1 MELIA
6 TIKESW
12 GWAGLDPAQV
22 VGDNDFGNLIIKDHA
37 GRYWRLCPEDPSC
50 KLIAQNRVELDA
62 LSHDQKFLHSWYMRE
77 LVVQARSAIGP
88 LRHGYKYS
96 LKIPAILG
104 GEYGGSNLASTPLQ
118 ELVSLAGSVAKQ
130 IDGLPDGAKVR
141 LVVTE

>member
-12 GWAGLDPAQV
+12 GWVGLDPAQV
-22 VGDNDFGNLIIKDHA
+22 VGDNDFGNLIIKDHEE
-37 GRYWRLCPEDPSC
+37 RYWRLRPEDPSC
-50 KLIAQNRVELDA
+50 NLIAHNRAELDA
-62 LSHDQKFLHSWYMRE
+62 LSHDQEFLHSWYMRK
-77 LVVQARSAIGP
+77 LVAEARSALGP
-88 LRHGYKYS
+88 LRPGYKYS

-118 ELVSLAGSVAKQ
+118 ELVSFAGSVAKQ
-130 IDGLPDGAKVR
+130 IDTLPDGAKVR